1 MAAARAGTI
10 ARVATGTGD
19 DTVTPTILDTPIR
32 RRGALLG
39 AAAALAAPAVPRA
52 QPGVVKLGIIQPVT
66 GNFSQDGE
74 YGRIGADLAI
84 EEINGAGGLRGLGG
98 ARIETVFGDARST
111 PEGGVAEVERMQAE
125 GVVGII
131 GGFASP
137 IVLAASQAAARYELP
152 YICDVGV
159 SDQIVGR
166 GLRNTFRFGPGFGV
180 VTRGALDN
188 LVAINDAAGKPA
200 RSVVVVHEDGLFGSG
215 MARLMNE
222 ELPKRGFQVL
232 ETIAHPTPS
241 RDMSNVALRIR
252 ALNPDLVIPS
262 SYYGEFVLLSRTM
275 QQRRIRPKAI
285 YCVLNGAASN
295 YRFVREFPDAAKL
308 VMDVNHWA
316 DPRKPRTAELR
327 RKVEAGGRLW
337 LYNIALN
344 YSAVMLM
351 ADAINRAGRP
361 DRNAVI
367 EALAATDGGFTAHIM
382 PYGPTRFVNGQNQAA
397 QAVNTQVQGGD
408 IKVIFPREFADAQP
422 IFPWPA

>member
-1 MAAARAGTI
+1 
-10 ARVATGTGD
+10 
-19 DTVTPTILDTPIR
+19 
-32 RRGALLG
+32 
-39 AAAALAAPAVPRA
+39 
-52 QPGVVKLGIIQPVT
+52 
-66 GNFSQDGE
+66 
-74 YGRIGADLAI
+74 
-84 EEINGAGGLRGLGG
+84 
-98 ARIETVFGDARST
+98 
-111 PEGGVAEVERMQAE
+111 
-125 GVVGII
+125 
-131 GGFASP
+131 
-137 IVLAASQAAARYELP
+137 
-152 YICDVGV
+152 
-159 SDQIVGR
+159 
-166 GLRNTFRFGPGFGV
+166 
-180 VTRGALDN
+180 LDN
-188 LVAINDAAGKPA
+188 LVAINDAAGKPT

-275 QQRRIRPKAI
+275 QQRCIRPKAI
-285 YCVLNGAASN
+285 CCVLNGAASN
-295 YRFVREFPDAAKL
+295 YRFVREFADAANL

-367 EALAATDGGFTAHIM
+367 EALAATDGSFTAHIM
-382 PYGPTRFVNGQNQAA
+382 PYGSTRFVNGQNQAA
-397 QAVNTQVQGGD
+397 QAVNTQVRRGD
-408 IKVIFPREFADAQP
+408 IKVIFPRGFAGAQP